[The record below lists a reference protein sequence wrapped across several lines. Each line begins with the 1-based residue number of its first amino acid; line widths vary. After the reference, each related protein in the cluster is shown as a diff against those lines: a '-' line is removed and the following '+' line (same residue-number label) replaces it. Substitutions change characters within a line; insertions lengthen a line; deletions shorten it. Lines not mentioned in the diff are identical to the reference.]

1 MKSTVVQGD
10 IKEPLLPLYV
20 PDASSLKDTVAPE
33 TTIVSDRPTV
43 LPPTDKPVPS
53 VTKHQTPLPKPENA
67 SRRYPQQ
74 IRQPTQKLDL

>member
-1 MKSTVVQGD
+1 MRSTVVQGNTN
-10 IKEPLLPLYV
+10 KPLLPLYV
-20 PDASSLKDTVAPE
+20 PDASSPKDTVAPE
-33 TTIVSDRPTV
+33 TTIFSDRPTE

-53 VTKHQTPLPKPENA
+53 VTKHQIPLPKPENA